1 MTRFKR
7 YDFTLLRTSFLK
19 ISFRLDDTKV
29 SNLEE
34 MDKFLDEYN
43 FPSLNREDVENLN
56 RPITSKELETVI
68 KTLPKKQSPGWN
80 GFIGEF
86 YQPFKGD
93 LIPIL
98 FKLFPKN

>member
-68 KTLPKKQSPGWN
+68 KTLPKKQSPGRN